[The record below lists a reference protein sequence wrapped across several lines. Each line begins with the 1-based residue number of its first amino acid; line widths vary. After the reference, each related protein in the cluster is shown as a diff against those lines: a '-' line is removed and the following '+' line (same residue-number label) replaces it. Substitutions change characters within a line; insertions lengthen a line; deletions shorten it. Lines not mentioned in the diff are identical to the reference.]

1 MCATV
6 VRYLRESHERKQE
19 SMTDG
24 VPQALGAV
32 VYDDEHVSG
41 GLLVMLMVHPLCTL
55 VSDMTTSLLFLLTT
69 H

>member
-6 VRYLRESHERKQE
+6 VRYLRESHERKQA

-41 GLLVMLMVHPLCTL
+41 GLLVMLTVHPLCTL
-55 VSDMTTSLLFLLTT
+55 VSDMTTSLPFILTPY
-69 H
+69 